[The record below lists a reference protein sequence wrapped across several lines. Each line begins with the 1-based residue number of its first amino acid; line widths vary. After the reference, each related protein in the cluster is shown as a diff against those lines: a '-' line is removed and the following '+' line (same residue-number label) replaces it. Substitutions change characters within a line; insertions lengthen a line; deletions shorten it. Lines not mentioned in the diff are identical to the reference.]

1 MPCSYCNQAGHN
13 INLCVHPTI
22 FTNFQ
27 RAKQIY
33 LNVFAAHFNSDNI
46 DIQSQFQNII
56 DRNFL
61 ANSIRVIA
69 IKFANARARYN
80 KQQCISALWF
90 YFNINIIHPEEQQW
104 LQTRQTNRFVE
115 PDPIPAFAQDL
126 ANPTNNDSDDEDDLG
141 LTWYIDRTPDVMA
154 GFVEEPQIQIQPQID
169 LRNYRIPVPL
179 TQPQIQIQPQIQPQI
194 DLRNYRIP
202 VPVPVI
208 DTYQTDRNS
217 IGNLYNQHLEQRREI
232 VAQRL
237 AQNRQEL
244 DQRIQQLEQRIQF
257 EQRFQLEQRISQKF
271 DINIIM
277 ALDDDITEEE
287 DCPICLISI
296 NPDEIIKLN
305 CNHKFC
311 GCCVKQSM
319 IKYQNQKCALCRAP
333 TTSVSVKTEQMYNL
347 LAEYCI

>member
-1 MPCSYCNQAGHN
+1 MPCSYCYQSGHN
-13 INLCVHPTI
+13 INLCNHSTI
-22 FTNFQ
+22 ITNFQ

-46 DIQSQFQNII
+46 DIQSQFNNII

-90 YFNINIIHPEEQQW
+90 YFNINIIHPQEQQW

-154 GFVEEPQIQIQPQID
+154 GFVEEPQIQPQID

-179 TQPQIQIQPQIQPQI
+179 TLP
-194 DLRNYRIP
+194 
-202 VPVPVI
+202 
-208 DTYQTDRNS
+208 YQTNRNS
-217 IGNLYNQHLEQRREI
+217 IGTVYNQHLEQRREI

-287 DCPICLISI
+287 DCPICITSI

-305 CNHKFC
+305 CNHNFC

-347 LAEYCI
+347 LAEYCN

>member
-33 LNVFAAHFNSDNI
+33 LNIFTAHFNSDDI
-46 DIQSQFQNII
+46 DLQRQFQNII

-61 ANSIRVIA
+61 ANCIRVIA

-104 LQTRQTNRFVE
+104 LQTRQTNRFAE

-126 ANPTNNDSDDEDDLG
+126 AHPTNNDSDDEDDIG
-141 LTWYIDRTPDVMA
+141 LTWYIDRTPDFTI
-154 GFVEEPQIQIQPQID
+154 GFVEEP
-169 LRNYRIPVPL
+169 
-179 TQPQIQIQPQIQPQI
+179 QPQIQPQI
-194 DLRNYRIP
+194 DIRNYRIP
-202 VPVPVI
+202 VPVPLPVPVLDI
-208 DTYQTDRNS
+208 HQMDRIS
-217 IGNLYNQHLEQRREI
+217 IENVYNQHLVQRTQI
-232 VAQRL
+232 LTQII
-237 AQNRQEL
+237 AQNRLDL
-244 DQRIQQLEQRIQF
+244 DQRIQQNQLRHLGQRIP
-257 EQRFQLEQRISQKF
+257 QKF
-271 DINIIM
+271 NINIIM
-277 ALDDDITEEE
+277 TLDDEISEED

-311 GCCVKQSM
+311 GCCLKQSM

-347 LAEYCI
+347 LAEHCN

>member
-1 MPCSYCNQAGHN
+1 MPCSYCYQPGHN

-46 DIQSQFQNII
+46 DIQSQFTNII

-141 LTWYIDRTPDVMA
+141 LTWYIDRTPDVTI
-154 GFVEEPQIQIQPQID
+154 GFLGEPQIQPQIQLQPQIQIQPQID

-179 TQPQIQIQPQIQPQI
+179 TLP
-194 DLRNYRIP
+194 LH
-202 VPVPVI
+202 
-208 DTYQTDRNS
+208 QTNRNS
-217 IGNLYNQHLEQRREI
+217 IGRNSIGTVYNQHLEQRREI

-287 DCPICLISI
+287 DCPICISSI
-296 NPDEIIKLN
+296 NPNEIIKLN
-305 CNHKFC
+305 CNHNFC

-347 LAEYCI
+347 LAEYCN